1 MPMNTQTPQLS
12 LLMDLE
18 ARHEDLM
25 LRLDVLDKR
34 VQKTLSEWQG
44 SREGAQENAP
54 KATTD

>member
-1 MPMNTQTPQLS
+1 MDTQTPQLS

-44 SREGAQENAP
+44 SREGAQENGP